1 MMYQY
6 FSSITCHCTEM
17 TNTLLVKLE
26 KCDLQTLSYWGGEE
40 WSSDRIYGS
49 GLERLFKVLYN
60 PLHIGYLKS
69 PYNPD
74 ADGISMIVKSGQD
87 TRWQPWMTR
96 KDDSSA
102 VSISSSGCHCCCCS
116 IKIFTPAVKQGVD
129 TWSGVSLRL
138 HKVSIKL

>member
-6 FSSITCHCTEM
+6 FSSITCHCSKM
-17 TNTLLVKLE
+17 TNTWLVKLE
-26 KCDLQTLSYWGGEE
+26 KCDLQTVSYWGGGE
-40 WSSDRIYGS
+40 WSSDQLSGL

-60 PLHIGYLKS
+60 PLNTGYLKS

-102 VSISSSGCHCCCCS
+102 VSISSSGCHCCFCS

-138 HKVSIKL
+138 YKVSIKP